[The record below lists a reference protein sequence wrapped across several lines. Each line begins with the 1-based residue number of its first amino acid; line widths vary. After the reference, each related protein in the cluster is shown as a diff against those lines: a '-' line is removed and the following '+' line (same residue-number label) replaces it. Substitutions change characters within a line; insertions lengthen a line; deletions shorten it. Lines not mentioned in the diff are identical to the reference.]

1 MKTSIRHDAVAG
13 TIARMALSTEAMA
26 TELETLDTAVTSLSD
41 SWDGEA
47 RDAYLHAQAEWTNSI
62 RRMKHLLSE
71 ATRRLVLVNA
81 ISMETS
87 TTAARVWD

>member
-26 TELETLDTAVTSLSD
+26 TEMETLDTAVASLTA

-47 RDAYLHAQAEWTNSI
+47 RDAYAHAQAEWMHSVG
-62 RRMKHLLSE
+62 RMKHLLAE

-87 TTAARVWD
+87 STAARVWD